1 MRALLDAHAFI
12 WWVLDMPNLSDDSR
26 RILADGANEII
37 VSVASAYEIVYKA
50 EQGRLTLPEAPG
62 GYVRSRIAANGFTS
76 LPIGFAHA
84 LRAGALPRIHG
95 DPFDRILVAQA
106 QHEGLTLVADDGEI
120 AKYEVELLEATA

>member
-1 MRALLDAHAFI
+1 LRALLDAHAFI
-12 WWVLDMPNLSDDSR
+12 WWVLDMPNLSDESR
-26 RILADGANEII
+26 RVLADGANEIL
-37 VSVASAYEIVYKA
+37 VSVASSYEIVYKA

-62 GYVRSRIAANGFTS
+62 DYVRSRIAANGFTS

-106 QHEGLTLVADDGEI
+106 QIEGIPIVTADPAISRYD
-120 AKYEVELLEATA
+120 VETIW